1 MYYDK
6 AAKQGDADAL
16 SKTAACYEHGVGV
29 TQSYQEARRRYVLA
43 SAKGCA
49 PAAEHLT
56 NLDEKIE
63 AVCPLLGKRVIL
75 VGTSREDLN
84 GRAGTAASFD
94 HAGGRYVV
102 ELDGTDG
109 ASEDKK
115 EKLKIKPG
123 NLAIK
128 ADRHRKGKKG
138 KK

>member
-1 MYYDK
+1 MTGRYYELGI
-6 AAKQGDADAL
+6 A
-16 SKTAACYEHGVGV
+16 V

-43 SAKGCA
+43 SAKGFA
-49 PAAEHLT
+49 PATERLT
-56 NLDEKIE
+56 ILDEKIE
-63 AVCPLLGKRVIL
+63 AECPLLGKRVIL

-128 ADRHRKGKKG
+128 ADRHGEGKKG